1 MRQLRNP
8 RNAPLC
14 SRPLGTLHA
23 RTARAARTG
32 SIGQGPSQ
40 TDQRMVSR
48 SFARCAPRNTTQAS
62 SCKPNA
68 AKSPRASR
76 QLNKATPGLSL
87 KVCGISVAFGTA
99 SFFMTDNQR
108 TVPVDVC
115 QRLLASLEEPV
126 PTSKAQYAKRLLR
139 YRARF
144 AQIAAAKYL
153 EGQVEFEVNVF
164 VVRITARDLS

>member
-1 MRQLRNP
+1 MQ
-8 RNAPLC
+8 
-14 SRPLGTLHA
+14 STPLGALQCPHSA
-23 RTARAARTG
+23 CSQNGEDWAGVQPDG
-32 SIGQGPSQ
+32 SA
-40 TDQRMVSR
+40 MVSH

-62 SCKPNA
+62 SCKPNDREEPCRATA

-76 QLNKATPGLSL
+76 QLSKANPGLSL

-108 TVPVDVC
+108 TVRVDVC
-115 QRLLASLEEPV
+115 QRLLASLEEPA

-144 AQIAAAKYL
+144 AQIASAKYL
-153 EGQVEFEVNVF
+153 EGQVEFEVNVL